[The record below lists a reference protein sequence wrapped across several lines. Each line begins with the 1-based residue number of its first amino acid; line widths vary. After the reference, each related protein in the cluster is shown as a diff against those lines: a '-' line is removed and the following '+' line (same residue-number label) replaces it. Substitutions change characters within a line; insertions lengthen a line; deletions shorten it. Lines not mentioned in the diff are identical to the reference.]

1 MKLKSKKSALLLSF
15 TSLLLCFAML
25 VGSTFAWFTD
35 TATASVTNVISGD
48 LAVDIVDKE
57 GNSLRGKTLEWV
69 TKDNRPQDK
78 IRWEPG
84 CEYSLTS
91 FKIVNKGDLAL
102 KYQINITGIQG
113 DAKLL
118 EAIGFTVKI
127 GDDLIPLAD
136 LNGVLLPEGETV
148 TDAHPKAKVKESDL
162 ITITGHMKEDAGN
175 EYKKLALNGIG
186 VTVLA
191 TQYTYEKD
199 SLNDQYDKAAP
210 IVEVTPANA
219 QEVLDKLDGYATVK
233 LGAGAY
239 ETLYLR
245 PVKGNANTALKDGV
259 ANYRTITG
267 LTIVGAEGVT
277 VQSIKVGSNVN
288 LSNDDFV
295 QVNDLTIRNVTFTS
309 DGSTNG
315 FEATA
320 GRSAVN
326 GITMDGCKM
335 TAGEGFVQSGD
346 EGNLYK
352 SKIHVSNVVIKNCE
366 VDGIHRLATFDT
378 VTNATIEGN
387 TINKVTGHGI
397 HFGTATANGIDG
409 ALAIKDNSADGLTC
423 RFLRMDKVAPT
434 ASLNISGNDVTNY
447 RNQSDFGFEDEQY
460 AADNSGR
467 FMSVDYM
474 KVTTVAAG
482 ASVTISGNTFQA
494 PEVGYGSRLTYIRVN
509 RAAYQPDGTL
519 IFTDIDKNIR

>member
-1 MKLKSKKSALLLSF
+1 MKSKKSALLLSF
-15 TSLLLCFAML
+15 TSLLVCFAML

-57 GNSLRGKTLEWV
+57 GNSLRGETLEWV
-69 TKDNRPQDK
+69 TEDNRPQDK

-118 EAIGFTVKI
+118 EAIDFTVKI

-136 LNGVLLPEGETV
+136 LNGVLLPEGEAA

-267 LTIVGAEGVT
+267 LTIVGADGVT

-295 QVNDLTIRNVTFTS
+295 QVNDLTIQNVTFTS
-309 DGSTNG
+309 AGSTNG
-315 FEATA
+315 FEATT

-378 VTNATIEGN
+378 VTNATIEKN
-387 TINKVTGHGI
+387 KINNVTGHGI
-397 HFGTATANGIDG
+397 HFGTITENGIDG
-409 ALAIKDNSADGLTC
+409 ALVIKNNTADGLTC

-434 ASLNISGNDVTNY
+434 ASLNISGNRITSYN
-447 RNQSDFGFEDEQY
+447 NQSDFGYTDES
-460 AADNSGR
+460 DRGSGR
-467 FMSVDYM
+467 YYSVDYM
-474 KVTTVAAG
+474 KVTNVADG
-482 ASVTISGNTFQA
+482 ASVTISNNTLSVA
-494 PEVGYGSRLTYIRVN
+494 TGYGSRLTYIRIN
-509 RAAYQPDGTL
+509 NAAYQPDGSL
-519 IFTDIDKNIR
+519 IYSDITNP

>member
-1 MKLKSKKSALLLSF
+1 MKSKKSALLLSF

-25 VGSTFAWFTD
+25 AGSTFAWFTD

-69 TKDNRPQDK
+69 TEDDRPQDK

-84 CEYSLTS
+84 CKYSLTS
-91 FKIVNKGDLAL
+91 FRIVNKGDLAL

-118 EAIGFTVKI
+118 EAIDFTATMGEQSIV
-127 GDDLIPLAD
+127 
-136 LNGVLLPEGETV
+136 LNELSGVLLPDGEIV
-148 TDAHPKAKVKESDL
+148 TDAHANAKSKETDL

-199 SLNDQYDKAAP
+199 SISDRYDKDAP
-210 IVEVTPANA
+210 VVEVTPANA
-219 QEVLDKLDGYATVK
+219 QDVLDKLDGYATVK
-233 LGAGAY
+233 LGAGNY
-239 ETLYLR
+239 DTLYLR

-267 LTIVGAEGVT
+267 LTIVGADGVT
-277 VQSIKVGSNVN
+277 VQSIKVGSDVS
-288 LSNDDFV
+288 LSNDYFV
-295 QVNDLTIRNVTFTS
+295 EVNNLTIQNVTFTS

-315 FEATA
+315 FEVTMPQ
-320 GRSAVN
+320 GAVN
-326 GITMDGCKM
+326 GITMDNCKM
-335 TAGEGFVQSGD
+335 TAGEGFSISNDQ
-346 EGNLYK
+346 GNLYK

-366 VDGIHRLATFDT
+366 VNGIHRLATFDT

-387 TINKVTGHGI
+387 KIDKVTGHGI
-397 HFGTATANGIDG
+397 HFGTATADGIDG
-409 ALAIKDNSADGLTC
+409 ALVIKDNSADGLTC
-423 RFLRMDKVAPT
+423 RFLRMDGVAPT
-434 ASLNISGNDVTNY
+434 ASVNISGNAVTNY
-447 RNQSDFGFEDEQY
+447 NNPDDFGFTDGNDQG
-460 AADNSGR
+460 SGR
-467 FMSVDYM
+467 YYSVDYM
-474 KVTTVAAG
+474 KVTNVAAG
-482 ASVTISGNTFQA
+482 ASVTISGNTLNVA
-494 PEVGYGSRLTYIRVN
+494 TSYGSRLTYIRVD
-509 RAAYQPDGTL
+509 RTAYQPDGTL
-519 IFTDIDKNIR
+519 IFTDIDNNIR

>member
-1 MKLKSKKSALLLSF
+1 MKLKSKKSALLMSF
-15 TSLLLCFAML
+15 TSLLICFAML

-48 LAVDIVDKE
+48 LAVDIVDNE
-57 GNSLRGKTLEWV
+57 GHSLRGKTLEWV
-69 TKDNRPQDK
+69 TEDNRPQDK

-84 CEYSLTS
+84 CKYSLTS

-118 EAIGFTVKI
+118 EAIDFTVKI
-127 GDDLIPLAD
+127 GEGEESIQLAD
-136 LNGVLLPEGETV
+136 LNGVLLPEGETA
-148 TDAHPKAKVKESDL
+148 TDAHPEAKEKESDL
-162 ITITGHMKEDAGN
+162 ITITGHMKKDAGN

-199 SLNDQYDKAAP
+199 SLNDQYDKNAP

-233 LGAGAY
+233 LGAGNY
-239 ETLYLR
+239 DTLYLR

-267 LTIVGAEGVT
+267 LTIVGADGVT

-295 QVNDLTIRNVTFTS
+295 QVNNLTIQNVIFTS

-335 TAGEGFVQSGD
+335 VAGEGFAQSGD

-352 SKIHVSNVVIKNCE
+352 SKVHVSNVVIKNCE
-366 VDGIHRLATFDT
+366 VNGIHRLATFDT

-387 TINKVTGHGI
+387 KIDKVTGHGI

-409 ALAIKDNSADGLTC
+409 ALVIKNNSADGLTC

-434 ASLNISGNDVTNY
+434 ASVNISGNTVTNY
-447 RNQSDFGFEDEQY
+447 NNPDDFGFTGEGDQGT
-460 AADNSGR
+460 GR
-467 FMSVDYM
+467 YYSVDYM
-474 KVTTVAAG
+474 KVTNVAAG
-482 ASVTISGNTFQA
+482 ASVTISRNTLSA
-494 PEVGYGSRLTYIRVN
+494 ATSYGSRLTYIRVN
-509 RAAYQPDGTL
+509 STAYQTDGTL
-519 IFTDIDKNIR
+519 IFTDIDNNIR